1 MRLMNKADRAAYRA
15 AMIPSGAERDPR
27 SGELGEAYTY
37 EKSSSFAIGEPEK
50 VSYYAIAFWGS
61 SGKPLFHYRYRTEPE
76 RAERLRMFFKGLAEK
91 AAYKAKLKAERDAAP
106 RGLEVGDILVSSWG
120 YDQTNID
127 YYEVT
132 RLVGEKQVEIRMIGA
147 MSEAEGMDRGRSV
160 PRPGHFIGEPMIKL
174 AKNGSVSVRGFTS
187 ASKMEPVAVV
197 AGKKMYRSHYW
208 SSYA

>member
-1 MRLMNKADRAAYRA
+1 MRLITKEDRAAYRA
-15 AMIPSGAERDPR
+15 AMIPKGAERDPR
-27 SGELGEAYTY
+27 SSDLGEAYTY
-37 EKSSSFAIGEPEK
+37 EGGENGDRI
-50 VSYYAIAFWGS
+50 YAIAFWGS
-61 SGKPLFHYRYRTEPE
+61 AGRPLWHHRFRDKADRDGKL
-76 RAERLRMFFKGLAEK
+76 ALFFKGLGES
-91 AAYKAKLKAERDAAP
+91 AAYKAKRKAERDAAP